1 MRYNSLG
8 RVARGSLETSGL
20 MRNEGKAEQQE
31 IRSEREMRG
40 QVLQAYLGEA
50 FAFYSE

>member
-8 RVARGSLETSGL
+8 RVARGNLETSGL
-20 MRNEGKAEQQE
+20 MRNEGKAEQQ
-31 IRSEREMRG
+31 IRSERERRG